1 MFPFSHDSTGQI
13 VDSDIDVEANVATV
27 SEAAADVSSVAL
39 VSAVTV
45 SISADAL
52 TERFLTH
59 FGD

>member
-1 MFPFSHDSTGQI
+1 MLPFWRDSIGQI

-27 SEAAADVSSVAL
+27 SVAAVDIYSVAL

-45 SISADAL
+45 SVSADAL
-52 TERFLTH
+52 TERFRTH